1 MHTFKLVFLYFFCA
15 YSFAS
20 RFLSEVINFLIF
32 LHLLWLCT
40 SLSLSLCWWSNS
52 DKMKTAKYERK
63 LLQST
68 QLTLAL
74 FFTLLFISQRDYSTF
89 TCYAILSAFLLI
101 FLSENIFPSC
111 NCPPFLS
118 PFIMHILFS
127 RATRCW
133 KWKCEIYWSFSVK
146 RERLRASG
154 KFIIKKNLEMHLK
167 VFFSMKI
174 PSSELLL
181 LLHHTAC

>member
-1 MHTFKLVFLYFFCA
+1 M
-15 YSFAS
+15 
-20 RFLSEVINFLIF
+20 
-32 LHLLWLCT
+32 HLLWLCT
-40 SLSLSLCWWSNS
+40 SLSLSLCWWRNS

-74 FFTLLFISQRDYSTF
+74 CFTLLFISQRDYSTF

-133 KWKCEIYWSFSVK
+133 KWKCEIYWSCSVK

-154 KFIIKKNLEMHLK
+154 KFIIKKNSRDAPESF
-167 VFFSMKI
+167 FFSMKI